1 MMDNR
6 QTAYQSSC
14 RVNSCSNN
22 QASPSTR
29 PMPAPAPVPCRKDLM
44 DKINLY
50 SFAMNEANLFL
61 DTHPHDTEAMAYFQ
75 KHRSL
80 RVEAM
85 KEYAKH
91 YAPLAIDYAVCDKM
105 PWKWVNEPW
114 PWEGV
119 EC

>member
-1 MMDNR
+1 MMENR
-6 QTAYQSSC
+6 HPSYSNTC
-14 RVNSCSNN
+14 RIN
-22 QASPSTR
+22 ASMTPPSANTR
-29 PMPAPAPVPCRKDLM
+29 PAPAPAPVPCRKELM

-61 DTHPHDTEAMAYFQ
+61 DTHPYDTEALAYFQ
-75 KHRSL
+75 KYRDL
-80 RVEAM
+80 RVEAV

-91 YAPLAIDYAVCDKM
+91 YAPLAIDYAVCDKT
-105 PWKWVNEPW
+105 PFSWVNEPW